1 MYIFIG
7 IVISMTLFLTFSKSG
22 RIHYGNVIQKYKDTE
37 VYGSFSNREVTI
49 EKGDV
54 FKQELTNGNGTI
66 YSFSIKY
73 HTELFEKGT
82 ELNIKLYDQQTDKEL
97 QHWVE
102 KGTNI
107 EDDGFSEYRIDKR
120 AIKNAQK
127 YYITIESNK
136 KCGAI
141 YCSQADSLNGAVF
154 SINGEEQSGD
164 IILRLSQ
171 TKYVADTQFAGIC
184 LSLAIGFGIVAGFY
198 FDIFRKALKKIKQFV
213 MSLTNE
219 KQLIIYLKNI
229 LMILLL
235 LLFGIVLE
243 KNASCISM
251 CWSTIR

>member
-1 MYIFIG
+1 MVSYKCYLNQKNRKIILYIFIG

-107 EDDGFSEYRIDKR
+107 EDDG
-120 AIKNAQK
+120 
-127 YYITIESNK
+127 
-136 KCGAI
+136 
-141 YCSQADSLNGAVF
+141 L
-154 SINGEEQSGD
+154 
-164 IILRLSQ
+164 
-171 TKYVADTQFAGIC
+171 ADTE
-184 LSLAIGFGIVAGFY
+184 L
-198 FDIFRKALKKIKQFV
+198 IKG
-213 MSLTNE
+213 L
-219 KQLIIYLKNI
+219 
-229 LMILLL
+229 
-235 LLFGIVLE
+235 
-243 KNASCISM
+243 
-251 CWSTIR
+251 